1 MESVLKDNEE
11 STQQTFVLMKTSSRS
26 LDQDEYIR
34 CCHTSLET
42 FSRRLEEVLIKTKH
56 SSWPYAFKAPSN
68 RFEDVLQKRLQDIF
82 KTSCKDVFKTFS
94 RRIIKLNCLC

>member
-1 MESVLKDNEE
+1 MESVLKGNEE
-11 STQQTFVLMKTSSRS
+11 STQQTFVLMKTSSRR

-34 CCHTSLET
+34 CSYTSLET

-56 SSWPYAFKAPSN
+56 SSWPYAFNAPSN
-68 RFEDVLQKRLQDIF
+68 RFEDVLQKRLQYIF
-82 KTSCKDVFKTFS
+82 KTSRKDVFKKFS